1 MHYQNIYS
9 LLFSKFQYLDP
20 GSGSMLI
27 QIIIAAV
34 LGAGVA
40 IRVFWKSIKAFFTGK
55 KSSDVSEEDPTE
67 ILDENRTET
76 FNNDPIGINEDDPTV
91 LPLEST
97 STKE

>member
-1 MHYQNIYS
+1 MKI
-9 LLFSKFQYLDP
+9 LFDLVVKPVAYLDP

-40 IRVFWKSIKAFFTGK
+40 IRVFWKNIKAFFTGK
-55 KSSDVSEEDPTE
+55 KSSDISEEDPTE
-67 ILDENRTET
+67 ILDENRTVT
-76 FNNDPIGINEDDPTV
+76 FNNDPTEILEEDPTI

-97 STKE
+97 ATKE